1 MCILGQSTLFDPL
14 QDPAKL
20 AVEHGVDLT
29 ALRARR
35 KLDPLDPLDQRPQR
49 IGGFLAL
56 FRLR

>member
-29 ALRARR
+29 ALRAGR
-35 KLDPLDPLDQRPQR
+35 KLDALDQRPQR

>member
-1 MCILGQSTLFDPL
+1 MLGHSTLLDPL

-20 AVEHGVDLT
+20 TVEHGVDLT
-29 ALRARR
+29 ALRAGR
-35 KLDPLDPLDQRPQR
+35 KLDPLDQRPQR